1 MNARKEMPG
10 APRLGS
16 NEVIN
21 TRYTNWMDTPSAK
34 ARQTFGNEHLY
45 GEVDGSEGDFL
56 KKIYRPKDPKNA
68 WGVGQFTLSLSI
80 TCLREVLYIPLS
92 VASGKKPT
100 GFIYQI
106 EGTAEGSISSAKIS
120 CKGEEITQI
129 TLGTLRYVKISRGKR
144 ANFRMTFTIEGD
156 YGKEY
161 KIVVNQVNYKF
172 DPGDARYKKFDVA
185 IETAPL
191 EFRK

>member
-1 MNARKEMPG
+1 MNVRKERPG

-16 NEVIN
+16 NEAVN
-21 TRYTNWMDTPSAK
+21 ARYTNWMDMPSAK

-80 TCLREVLYIPLS
+80 TCLGEVLYIPLS

-106 EGTAEGSISSAKIS
+106 EGTAEGALSSAKIS
-120 CKGEEITQI
+120 CKGEEITQVI
-129 TLGTLRYVKISRGKR
+129 LGTLHYVKIPREKR

-161 KIVVNQVNYKF
+161 KIVVNRVNYKL
-172 DPGDARYKKFDVA
+172 DPSDARYKKLDVA
-185 IETAPL
+185 IETETL